1 MNLSAP
7 LNGSDQ
13 LMRTFD
19 YELRRHG
26 FAGNQCQIILELD
39 RRLAY
44 DVLRDRLAALQSEYP
59 IINARVGK
67 IFRPK
72 WKIMRGVKGIIPV
85 LVHLDAPGL
94 RQQLFNA
101 KLWPR
106 RGVQMRFDLVEKI
119 GERTDV
125 VFTWS
130 HLLMDATAAEHFL
143 TAVSDEK
150 IVLPKANP
158 QPVGARHEEDQD
170 ARAGAQA
177 RP

>member
-1 MNLSAP
+1 
-7 LNGSDQ
+7 
-13 LMRTFD
+13 MRTFD

-94 RQQLFNA
+94 QQQLFNA

-106 RGVQMRFDLVEKI
+106 RGSGLFEFSPPDDGMIDSAPSLIR
-119 GERTDV
+119 DV
-125 VFTWS
+125 R
-130 HLLMDATAAEHFL
+130 HAALHCV
-143 TAVSDEK
+143 A
-150 IVLPKANP
+150 
-158 QPVGARHEEDQD
+158 EEPHQ
-170 ARAGAQA
+170 
-177 RP
+177 